1 MSKLS
6 FLTIAVSAGAILL
19 LALLVTASPFVWI
32 ASIAADLF
40 MSIFPGHWTPK
51 LVPVKARIDD

>member
-1 MSKLS
+1 MIIISL
-6 FLTIAVSAGAILL
+6 LTIAVSAGVILL
-19 LALLVTASPFVWI
+19 LALLVTASPFVWL

-40 MSIFPGHWTPK
+40 IGIYPARRALK